1 MKYFKKF
8 PLFIVIIH
16 FIFLTVILCAADDA
30 VLSDPD
36 RLVYPPLSFQPPHA
50 ERIVL
55 DNGLIFYILENTEI
69 PLLKITAVVRTGN
82 MYDPLGKEGLAEL
95 TATVMR
101 TGGIAGM
108 TGNNVDEALDYIA
121 ASLRISINRDSGV
134 FTLSV
139 LKKDLNEGMD
149 IFSRILMQ
157 PAFEEKKLAQAKELK
172 IGALRRIADD
182 PQKLAF
188 QQFGRLM
195 HEGSPRG
202 SLATVSSINFI
213 QRDDL
218 LRFHDRFYHPERV
231 MISVSGDIDRGVA
244 ETFMKRYFG
253 TWMRSDETVDEPS
266 LPHPQE
272 GGIFLLSKQVP
283 QSVVIFGWLAPSK
296 KDPQFYPSEV
306 LDFIVGSGGF
316 RSRIFQEIRT
326 NQGLAYSTGSFYT
339 ANREYGLFGTYAL
352 TKSESTVKVISLLR
366 HILEDVGKK
375 NVLPKDLERAKK
387 SIQNSFIFSFASAD
401 QIAFQQLM
409 IEYDHLNLDYLKTYR
424 DKIENVKADDI
435 MKVARCHFNPGKAI
449 ILVVGN
455 EAACNQI
462 SQTFENTV
470 KIEGI
475 IEMSY
480 PAASSVISSEV
491 MFHSP

>member
-1 MKYFKKF
+1 MKTVLLMKYFKKIS
-8 PLFIVIIH
+8 LFIIIIKI
-16 FIFLTVILCAADDA
+16 IFLTVILSAAEDA
-30 VLSDPD
+30 ALSEPD
-36 RLVYPPLSFQPPHA
+36 RLAYPPLSFQPPRA

-69 PLLKITAVVRTGN
+69 PLLKISAVVRTVN
-82 MYDPLGKEGLAEL
+82 MYDPSGKEGLAEL

-134 FTLSV
+134 FTLTV
-139 LKKDLNEGMD
+139 LKKDLNKGLD

-157 PAFEEKKLAQAKELK
+157 PVFEEKKLAQAKE
-172 IGALRRIADD
+172 
-182 PQKLAF
+182 
-188 QQFGRLM
+188 
-195 HEGSPRG
+195 
-202 SLATVSSINFI
+202 
-213 QRDDL
+213 RDDL
-218 LRFHDRFYHPERV
+218 LCFHNRFYHPDRV
-231 MISVSGDIDRGVA
+231 MISVSGDIDRGLA
-244 ETFMKRYFG
+244 ETLMKRYFG
-253 TWMRSDETVDEPS
+253 TWMRSDETVKEPS
-266 LPHPQE
+266 LPHPKG

-296 KDPQFYPSEV
+296 KDPQFYTTEV

-339 ANREYGLFGTYAL
+339 AKREYGLFGAYAL

-375 NVLPKDLERAKK
+375 NILSKELERAKK
-387 SIQNSFIFSFASAD
+387 SIQNSFIFSFTSAD

-424 DKIENVKADDI
+424 DKIENVKAEDI
-435 MKVARCHFNPGKAI
+435 RKVARRHFNPGKGI

-455 EAACNQI
+455 EATCHQI
-462 SQTFENTV
+462 SQTFENTL

-475 IEMSY
+475 IETNY
-480 PAASSVISSEV
+480 PAASSVIT
-491 MFHSP
+491 FIQRQ